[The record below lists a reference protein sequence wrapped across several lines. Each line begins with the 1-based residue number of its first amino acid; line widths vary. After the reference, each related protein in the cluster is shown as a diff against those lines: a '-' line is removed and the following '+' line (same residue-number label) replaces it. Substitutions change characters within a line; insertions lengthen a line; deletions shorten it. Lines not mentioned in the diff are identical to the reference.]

1 MAWRRIYV
9 LKTQYTFFFL
19 MVVEWDWNENDNIV
33 IEFGSSCSLSASR
46 YMLHSAVCGLQSFD
60 LILLNLCN
68 VVV

>member
-1 MAWRRIYV
+1 
-9 LKTQYTFFFL
+9 